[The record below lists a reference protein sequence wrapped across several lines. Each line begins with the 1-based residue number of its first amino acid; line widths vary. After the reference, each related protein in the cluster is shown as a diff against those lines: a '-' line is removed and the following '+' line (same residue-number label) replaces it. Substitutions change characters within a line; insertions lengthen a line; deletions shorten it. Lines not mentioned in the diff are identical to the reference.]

1 MTFTQIKY
9 FLDVA
14 DCMNVTRAAQQ
25 NYVAQQVVS
34 KQLQR
39 LESELGYPLLPGAGP
54 AYPV

>member
-25 NYVAQQVVS
+25 NYVAQ
-34 KQLQR
+34 
-39 LESELGYPLLPGAGP
+39 
-54 AYPV
+54 